1 MPNVRRRKRIRIGLV
16 AAAMMSI
23 GSASA
28 GTAMGW
34 VMGGTNEALNQFE
47 RTAKTPVPEYGTSA
61 RNLPPTPVATVPTKS
76 EPTLPSDAW
85 VPRNNAVQWAVQVP
99 PAHPLSGV
107 VVHNADPRSN
117 LIAHFAAMD
126 ASGRWIP
133 VASMT
138 VSPRS
143 DAVLHPPAG
152 DYSMTLV
159 SAPVGM
165 TYDQV
170 ARIKPSPATMM
181 RLLPVVSGSDDMEPV
196 KLVVAGGTVRQKAAS
211 DVQVARHAPTPRPAP
226 RDRDEP
232 MLVSYDQG
240 PATDE
245 NTRYDMTM

>member
-1 MPNVRRRKRIRIGLV
+1 MPHVRRRKRIRIGLV

-34 VMGGTNEALNQFE
+34 VMGGTNEALNQYG
-47 RTAKTPVPEYGTSA
+47 RTAKTPVPEFGTSA
-61 RNLPPTPVATVPTKS
+61 KNPPPAMTSTTPVQSGPALPP
-76 EPTLPSDAW
+76 DAW

-99 PAHPLSGV
+99 PAQPLSGV

-117 LIAHFAAMD
+117 LIAHFSAMN
-126 ASGRWIP
+126 ASGGWVP

-138 VSPRS
+138 VTPRS

-152 DYSMTLV
+152 DYAMTLV

-170 ARIKPSPATMM
+170 ARIRPSPATMM
-181 RLLPVVSGSDDMEPV
+181 RLLPVVSGSGDMEPV
-196 KLVVAGGTVRQKAAS
+196 KLMVAGGTVRQGSASAA
-211 DVQVARHAPTPRPAP
+211 QIARKTPAER
-226 RDRDEP
+226 RTVERDEP

-240 PATDE
+240 PDRDM
-245 NTRYDMTM
+245 RYDAAM